1 MIHDFLKMEYEQL
14 KEELEASELP
24 FDRENLSQWFASIE
38 LDFPWL
44 VGESEPKWSVG

>member
-14 KEELEASELP
+14 KEQLQESELP
-24 FDRENLSQWFASIE
+24 FASENLTQWFASIE

-44 VGESEPKWSVG
+44 VGDCDPKWSVG